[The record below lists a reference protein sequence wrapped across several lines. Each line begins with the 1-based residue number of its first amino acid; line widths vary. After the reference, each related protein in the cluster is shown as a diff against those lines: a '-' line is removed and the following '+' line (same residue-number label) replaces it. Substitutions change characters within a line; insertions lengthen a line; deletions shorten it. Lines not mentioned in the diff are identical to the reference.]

1 MNEAGCARYDILP
14 PFAVTRTLTSLMRPL
29 HYAVVGG
36 GINGLAVARQ
46 LLLDQ
51 PDVRVTVFEK
61 EDAVARHQ
69 SSHNSGVVHAGLYYE
84 PGGLKARLC
93 RRGVELV
100 RRYCEQN
107 GLPYDECGKVV
118 VALDADELPRLEA
131 IHRKA
136 LANGVPD
143 VEMIDGARLREI
155 EPHCVGLR
163 ALYSPRTAIVS
174 YGQIAQHM
182 AQEIVQRGGVIRLNA
197 AVQRVFEQG
206 QHVQIELAD
215 GEVHGDAF
223 DFAIACC
230 GLQSDRLA
238 QQSGDVATPRIVP
251 FFGQYYV
258 IDEAFKSHV
267 RGLIYPVPD
276 PRFPFLGVHFT
287 KRIDGQMTIGPN
299 AFISLGRENYQ
310 GDRFSLR
317 DVADYLGYPG
327 FWKFAS
333 RNMAATLR
341 ELKTVVSERHFVR
354 EAARY
359 VPALSEVSVT
369 PAVRGIRAQA
379 MEPDGRL
386 VDDFV
391 IRQSSRVTH
400 IRNAPSPG
408 ATSSLAIGE
417 HIVRNLIHP
426 HGTR

>member
-1 MNEAGCARYDILP
+1 MNPKR
-14 PFAVTRTLTSLMRPL
+14 
-29 HYAVVGG
+29 YAVIGG
-36 GINGLAVARQ
+36 GINGLSVARQ
-46 LLLDQ
+46 LLLDH
-51 PDVRVTVFEK
+51 PDIRVTVFEK

-84 PGGLKARLC
+84 PGGLKATLC
-93 RRGVELV
+93 RRGVALV
-100 RRYCEQN
+100 KAYCEQN
-107 GLPYDECGKVV
+107 DLPYDECGKVV
-118 VALDADELPRLEA
+118 VALEEHELPRLEA

-136 LANGVPD
+136 VANGVPD
-143 VEMIDGARLREI
+143 VEMIDAERLREI
-155 EPHCVGLR
+155 EPNCIGLR

-174 YGQIAQHM
+174 YGRIAERM
-182 AQEIVQRGGVIRLNA
+182 AEEIEERGGVIRLGA
-197 AVQRVFEQG
+197 EVRRVTERGTQV
-206 QHVQIELAD
+206 HVELAS
-215 GEVHGDAF
+215 GETHDEVF
-223 DFAIACC
+223 DFAIACS

-238 QQSGDVATPRIVP
+238 QQSGDAAAPRIVP

-267 RGLIYPVPD
+267 KGLIYPVPD

-299 AFISLGRENYQ
+299 AFISLGRENYH
-310 GDRFSLR
+310 GDRLSLR
-317 DVADYLGYPG
+317 DIADYLGYPG
-327 FWKFAS
+327 FWKFAA
-333 RNMAATLR
+333 RNVPATLR
-341 ELKTVVSERHFVR
+341 ELKTVMSEKIFVR

-359 VPALSEVSVT
+359 VPSLADVAVT

-379 MEPDGRL
+379 MQPDGTL

-417 HIVRNLIHP
+417 HIVRSLIHP
-426 HGTR
+426 

>member
-1 MNEAGCARYDILP
+1 MK
-14 PFAVTRTLTSLMRPL
+14 PL
-29 HYAVVGG
+29 RYAVIGG

-46 LLLDQ
+46 LLLDD

-61 EDAVARHQ
+61 EEAVAQHQ

-84 PGGLKARLC
+84 PGGLKATLC

-100 RRYCEQN
+100 KRYCEQN
-107 GLPYDECGKVV
+107 ALPYDECGKVV
-118 VALDADELPRLEA
+118 VALGEEELPRLDA
-131 IHRKA
+131 IYRKA

-143 VEMIDGARLREI
+143 VEMIDAARLREI
-155 EPHCVGLR
+155 EPNCVGLR

-174 YGQIAQHM
+174 YGQIAQRM
-182 AQEIVQRGGVIRLNA
+182 AQEIEERGGAIRLNA
-197 AVQRVFEQG
+197 PVRRVIERGDQV
-206 QHVQIELAD
+206 HIELQS
-215 GEVHGDAF
+215 GEMHPEAF
-223 DFAIACC
+223 DSAIACS

-238 QQSGDVATPRIVP
+238 QQSGDAATPRIVP

-258 IDEAFKSHV
+258 IDAAYKSHV
-267 RGLIYPVPD
+267 KGLIYPVPD

-299 AFISLGRENYQ
+299 AFISLGRENYH

-317 DVADYLGYPG
+317 DIADYLSYPG

-333 RNMAATLR
+333 RNVPATLR
-341 ELKTVVSERHFVR
+341 ELKTVVSERIFVR

-359 VPALSEVSVT
+359 VPALAEVGVT

-379 MEPDGRL
+379 MESNGRL

-417 HIVRNLIHP
+417 HIVRNLI
-426 HGTR
+426 RRD

>member
-1 MNEAGCARYDILP
+1 MK
-14 PFAVTRTLTSLMRPL
+14 PL
-29 HYAVVGG
+29 RYAVIGG

-46 LLLDQ
+46 LLLDD

-84 PGGLKARLC
+84 PGGLKATLC

-100 RRYCEQN
+100 KRYCEQN
-107 GLPYDECGKVV
+107 ALPYDECGKVV
-118 VALDADELPRLEA
+118 VALNEEELPRLDA
-131 IHRKA
+131 IYRKA

-143 VEMIDGARLREI
+143 VEMIDAARLREI
-155 EPHCVGLR
+155 EPNCVGLR

-174 YGQIAQHM
+174 YGQIAQRM
-182 AQEIVQRGGVIRLNA
+182 AQEIEERGGTIRLNA
-197 AVQRVFEQG
+197 PVRRVIERGDQV
-206 QHVQIELAD
+206 HIELQS
-215 GEVHGDAF
+215 GEMHPEAF
-223 DFAIACC
+223 DSAIACS

-238 QQSGDVATPRIVP
+238 QQSGDAATPRIVP

-258 IDEAFKSHV
+258 IDEAYKSHV
-267 RGLIYPVPD
+267 KGLIYPVPD

-299 AFISLGRENYQ
+299 AFISLGRENYH

-317 DVADYLGYPG
+317 DIADYLSYPG

-333 RNMAATLR
+333 RNVPATLR
-341 ELKTVVSERHFVR
+341 ELKTVVSERIFVR

-359 VPALSEVSVT
+359 VPALAEVGVT

-379 MEPDGRL
+379 MESNGRL

-417 HIVRNLIHP
+417 HIVRNLI
-426 HGTR
+426 RRD

>member
-1 MNEAGCARYDILP
+1 M
-14 PFAVTRTLTSLMRPL
+14 
-29 HYAVVGG
+29 
-36 GINGLAVARQ
+36 
-46 LLLDQ
+46 
-51 PDVRVTVFEK
+51 
-61 EDAVARHQ
+61 
-69 SSHNSGVVHAGLYYE
+69 
-84 PGGLKARLC
+84 
-93 RRGVELV
+93 
-100 RRYCEQN
+100 
-107 GLPYDECGKVV
+107 
-118 VALDADELPRLEA
+118 
-131 IHRKA
+131 
-136 LANGVPD
+136 
-143 VEMIDGARLREI
+143 
-155 EPHCVGLR
+155 
-163 ALYSPRTAIVS
+163 
-174 YGQIAQHM
+174 
-182 AQEIVQRGGVIRLNA
+182 
-197 AVQRVFEQG
+197 
-206 QHVQIELAD
+206 
-215 GEVHGDAF
+215 
-223 DFAIACC
+223 
-230 GLQSDRLA
+230 
-238 QQSGDVATPRIVP
+238 
-251 FFGQYYV
+251 
-258 IDEAFKSHV
+258 
-267 RGLIYPVPD
+267 PD

-426 HGTR
+426 HGTI

>member
-1 MNEAGCARYDILP
+1 
-14 PFAVTRTLTSLMRPL
+14 MR
-29 HYAVVGG
+29 YAVIGG

-46 LLLDQ
+46 LLLDN

-84 PGGLKARLC
+84 PGGLKATLC
-93 RRGVELV
+93 RRGVSLV
-100 RRYCEQN
+100 RDYCQQN
-107 GLPYDECGKVV
+107 DLPYDECGKVV
-118 VALDADELPRLEA
+118 VALEQEELPRLEA
-131 IHRKA
+131 IYRKA

-143 VEMIDGARLREI
+143 VEMIDAGRLREI
-155 EPHCVGLR
+155 EPNCIGLR

-174 YGQIAQHM
+174 YGRIAQRM
-182 AQEIVQRGGVIRLNA
+182 AREIEERGGIIRLNA
-197 AVQRVFEQG
+197 QVRRVLERG
-206 QHVQIELAD
+206 QHVQVELEG
-215 GEVHGDAF
+215 GEMHEDTF
-223 DFAIACC
+223 DSVIACS

-238 QQSGDVATPRIVP
+238 QQSGHADTPRIVP

-267 RGLIYPVPD
+267 KGLIYPVPD

-299 AFISLGRENYQ
+299 AFISLGRENYH

-317 DVADYLGYPG
+317 DIADYLTYPG
-327 FWKFAS
+327 FWKFAA
-333 RNMAATLR
+333 RNVPATLR
-341 ELKTVVSERHFVR
+341 ELKTVLSEKVFVR

-359 VPALSEVSVT
+359 VPCLADVGVT

-379 MEPDGRL
+379 MQPDGTL

-417 HIVRNLIHP
+417 HIVRNLLQP
-426 HGTR
+426 